1 MEWITLRLYIC
12 MVGESHSDTQRP
24 VNVMTISAHDDVEG
38 GLILIVMNNMAAAQ
52 QEEAL
57 SVRSRTPRPARTM
70 DLSQTHHQPLYNQPH
85 VFASTSTAPVNTS
98 SAFVLLPIQMQV
110 F

>member
-85 VFASTSTAPVNTS
+85 VFASTSAAPVNTS
-98 SAFVLLPIQMQV
+98 SAFVLLPVQMQV